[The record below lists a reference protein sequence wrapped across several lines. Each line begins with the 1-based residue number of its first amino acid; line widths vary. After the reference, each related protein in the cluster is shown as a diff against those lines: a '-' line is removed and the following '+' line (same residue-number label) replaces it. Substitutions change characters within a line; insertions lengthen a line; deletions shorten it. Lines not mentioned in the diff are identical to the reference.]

1 MISSPF
7 DSFRFQLFY
16 SFFVFIHLSQ
26 DSCLNVYY
34 LISTAVYEV
43 SSDRYTDYSDWN
55 FFMCVY
61 VMKMGAGYMC
71 VWGGVEGKG
80 PTPGQNVE
88 TKENRLSIA
97 WNILETMQSS
107 QCPYN
112 QTGLKRVE
120 CLWAIAG
127 WLTGRI

>member
-1 MISSPF
+1 
-7 DSFRFQLFY
+7 
-16 SFFVFIHLSQ
+16 
-26 DSCLNVYY
+26 
-34 LISTAVYEV
+34 
-43 SSDRYTDYSDWN
+43 
-55 FFMCVY
+55 MCVD

>member
-1 MISSPF
+1 MRGC
-7 DSFRFQLFY
+7 D
-16 SFFVFIHLSQ
+16 
-26 DSCLNVYY
+26 
-34 LISTAVYEV
+34 
-43 SSDRYTDYSDWN
+43 
-55 FFMCVY
+55 
-61 VMKMGAGYMC
+61 GAGSWVSVC
-71 VWGGVEGKG
+71 REVNHEGKG